1 VHPLILPFYEE
12 IHIADQTFVAVV
24 TFPQGISK
32 PYVLRHQG
40 EEKVFIRVGTTS
52 QIATREQQM
61 RLYEIGGMLHT
72 ETLPVP
78 KTSFT
83 SLDKARLENYLV
95 DVINDPTPP
104 ESQEQWEQ
112 RLANLGFLTEPGGMC
127 TVAGLLLFGKKPR
140 QFLKQ
145 AGLRVFAFTSQ
156 DKEYKAELDL
166 IIDAPLVGR
175 WDYLNSERQLID
187 SGLVENCLTQ
197 IKPFISSE
205 PDLIDKD
212 LRRET
217 IFDYPLPAIREVL
230 INALVH
236 RDWTRFVDIELGIYA
251 DRMEIISP
259 GTLQNS
265 MTIIKMIS
273 GQRYT
278 RNSII
283 MEVMRD
289 YRYVDFRGMGI
300 RTKVIPLMKQHNQ
313 SEPVF
318 ELTED
323 YLKTT
328 LYKRKDSK
336 E

>member
-1 VHPLILPFYEE
+1 
-12 IHIADQTFVAVV
+12 
-24 TFPQGISK
+24 
-32 PYVLRHQG
+32 
-40 EEKVFIRVGTTS
+40 
-52 QIATREQQM
+52 
-61 RLYEIGGMLHT
+61 
-72 ETLPVP
+72 
-78 KTSFT
+78 
-83 SLDKARLENYLV
+83 
-95 DVINDPTPP
+95 
-104 ESQEQWEQ
+104 
-112 RLANLGFLTEPGGMC
+112 
-127 TVAGLLLFGKKPR
+127 
-140 QFLKQ
+140 
-145 AGLRVFAFTSQ
+145 
-156 DKEYKAELDL
+156 
-166 IIDAPLVGR
+166 
-175 WDYLNSERQLID
+175 
-187 SGLVENCLTQ
+187 
-197 IKPFISSE
+197 
-205 PDLIDKD
+205 
-212 LRRET
+212 
-217 IFDYPLPAIREVL
+217 
-230 INALVH
+230 
-236 RDWTRFVDIELGIYA
+236 VDIELGIYA